1 MFTHKERFNTMSD
14 ETTGATTNDE
24 ATASPGVSTTP
35 STASATPELSGEGT
49 GAATAATTET
59 GGNDPKPTPSNTFE
73 QMPPLDQIEVP
84 GTENPST
91 GRNGRGRRG
100 DDENT
105 GEFRA
110 GQVVVGT
117 VVKIDEREGVL
128 VDIGAKSEGI
138 IRLSELSR
146 EPFSDPSEV
155 VKLNDRV
162 DVLILEPEGREG
174 NILLSRKRAE
184 FERTWDNLITAMND
198 GTPVMALVQERVKGG
213 LVVDLGVRGFVPA
226 SHVGNGKLKNLDKFV
241 GQNIPLK
248 VLEVD
253 RGGRKVVLSHRL
265 ATEEER
271 ENNKQATINALGEG
285 QVRTGTI
292 RRVTDYGAFVD
303 LGGIDGLLHV
313 SEMSWTRIKHPSDVV
328 KVGQE
333 VEVKVLKMNLDQG
346 RVSLG
351 MRDLLPDPWTTI
363 GDKYH
368 VGDTVEGE
376 ITRLVQFGAFVALEG
391 GIEGIIPNSE
401 LANRRIAKPSDVVE
415 EGQTLSIKIIDVRPD
430 DRRITL
436 SLRALQSDT
445 QPLAPSTDGSTAEGD
460 ANRAPKRDRKR
471 RGGEEEFAP
480 APAGGGGGGWG
491 GNYSTGGGGGLTLG
505 DMFGDMFSGGK
516 AGKAGAGKKRG
527 RRFEEEEEDLDN
539 IDFDAEIEA
548 DAEETPEAETDETP
562 DDAQGEIK

>member
-1 MFTHKERFNTMSD
+1 MPD
-14 ETTGATTNDE
+14 ETTGATQSEE
-24 ATASPGVSTTP
+24 ATASSQESTTP
-35 STASATPELSGEGT
+35 TASATPELTGEGT

-59 GGNDPKPTPSNTFE
+59 GGNDPKPTPKSNFE

-105 GEFRA
+105 GEFRP

-328 KVGQE
+328 RVGQE
-333 VEVKVLKMNLDQG
+333 VEVKVLKMSLDQG

-363 GDKYH
+363 GEKYH

-445 QPLAPSTDGSTAEGD
+445 QPRPQSDAPATEGD

-480 APAGGGGGGWG
+480 APAGGGGGWG

-505 DMFGDMFSGGK
+505 DMFGDMFSGGGKPAK
-516 AGKAGAGKKRG
+516 AGGKKRG
-527 RRFEEEEEDLDN
+527 RRFEEEEEDLDS

-548 DAEETPEAETDETP
+548 EETPDAEAEETTEATPEET
-562 DDAQGEIK
+562 K

>member
-1 MFTHKERFNTMSD
+1 MSD
-14 ETTGATTNDE
+14 ETTGVTTSEAATPASE
-24 ATASPGVSTTP
+24 ASTTP
-35 STASATPELSGEGT
+35 STASATPHLNGVGD
-49 GAATAATTET
+49 GAASAAAPTET
-59 GGNDPKPTPSNTFE
+59 EGNDKKTTPAPDTFE
-73 QMPPLDQIEVP
+73 QMPPLDEIDVP
-84 GTENPST
+84 GIENALT
-91 GRNGRGRRG
+91 GRGGRGRRG
-100 DDENT
+100 DDDNN

-110 GQVVVGT
+110 GQVVTGT
-117 VVKIDEREGVL
+117 VVKIDDREGVL

-146 EPFSDPSEV
+146 EPFNDPNEV
-155 VKLNDRV
+155 VKLNEVV
-162 DVLILEPEGREG
+162 DVLILDPEGREG

-184 FERTWDNLITAMND
+184 FERTWDNLVTAMND

-226 SHVGNGKLKNLDKFV
+226 SHVGNGKLKNLDKFI

-271 ENNKQATINALGEG
+271 ENTKQATINALTEG

-333 VEVKVLKMNLDQG
+333 VEVKVLKMSLDQG

-351 MRDLLPDPWTTI
+351 MRDLLPDPWATI

-376 ITRLVQFGAFVALEG
+376 ITRLVQFGAFVAIEG
-391 GIEGIIPNSE
+391 GVEGIIPNSE

-415 EGQTLSIKIIDVRPD
+415 EGQTLQVKVIDVRPD

-436 SLRALQSDT
+436 SLRALQRDT
-445 QPLAPSTDGSTAEGD
+445 EPLRPATDAPATEGD

-471 RGGEEEFAP
+471 RGGEEEFTP
-480 APAGGGGGGWG
+480 APAGNWG
-491 GNYSTGGGGGLTLG
+491 SNYSSGGGGLTLG
-505 DMFGDMFSGGK
+505 DMFGDMFSGG
-516 AGKAGAGKKRG
+516 GKAPKAGKKRG

-539 IDFDAEIEA
+539 IDFDAEIEGET
-548 DAEETPEAETDETP
+548 EETTETETDTDETAE
-562 DDAQGEIK
+562 DIK